1 MGGIVEEFLEGDEIR
16 SPSCQI
22 RVDPRGRVILIST
35 HDP

>member
-1 MGGIVEEFLEGDEIR
+1 MGGIVEEFFEGDEIR

-22 RVDPRGRVILIST
+22 RVDPRGRVIVIST